1 MCDVLKNKQVWRRQ
15 TRGKASRSNRGHAVP
30 LSPHSQSHTSTSS
43 SLQEESIA
51 PYTDMSNP
59 QSSSSGVI
67 PHDGVRNH
75 VQFGN
80 CVRVLLIP
88 SRHEYIA
95 AGLGALMWWEDKEY
109 NSFKQQAFQ
118 ELIDYI
124 DCHPGIDAKEAFNCM
139 YRSTLDYEGEV
150 ICVESLESVS
160 SLSTISCSP
169 SGDSEVQDKG
179 VGDLWDAVEE
189 SNVAANDVEES
200 NLTPDAV
207 EVIGE
212 LAFDSGRGANLNA
225 IVDSN
230 ADCSSHDVIFGN
242 SVSTGYEPVGDV
254 LFSTASEAAVVS
266 HLSTEAMDGQQVHSS
281 QKESGRDGYLRSL
294 LSESTIW
301 YDLELMRLQTQ
312 RIVLLRGSG
321 SDAAAAISVI
331 GKDPLY
337 NSIDDAMA
345 DIAKDI
351 EERSQKGPDIVLVSM
366 ILSATILY
374 ICVVVAIVNCTSV
387 IRVEARVPVLWSAA
401 FIINVIAVSVPGRL
415 DRMYSDGSHIKPWQ
429 SLFEPS
435 PWAFAIWGVIYLTE
449 LLVTMYLCVFY
460 KSVSSEF
467 GTHGFQSAL
476 PYWTAGNCLQALW
489 CFVFRPE
496 FKSRLWIP
504 SCCLFLSSLSLLGA
518 YNQFYMVHPSSAG
531 NDKELWNSS
540 AFQAAS
546 NSWAL
551 VVARSII
558 AVHSTW
564 MMGAALINFNS
575 WIALSSDQR
584 FSRRTHIAIAFM
596 SAWFIATVGMLLS
609 MYSSDISFALTCA
622 WTLDALA
629 SRSLDKSKLMNKSHS
644 DIDRSRCSSTPE
656 VLETL
661 SIIESI
667 LSGIV
672 KCVAVGVVLLPFAA
686 GYLTS
691 NYIE

>member
-43 SLQEESIA
+43 TSMQEESIA

-67 PHDGVRNH
+67 PQDGVRNH

-95 AGLGALMWWEDKEY
+95 AGLGVLMWWEDKEY

-242 SVSTGYEPVGDV
+242 SDSTGYEPVGDV

-337 NSIDDAMA
+337 NSINDAMA

-366 ILSATILY
+366 ILSVTILY
-374 ICVVVAIVNCTSV
+374 ICVVVAIVNCTSM

-518 YNQFYMVHPSSAG
+518 YMQLPSSGIIFVLAKLSLAL
-531 NDKELWNSS
+531 N
-540 AFQAAS
+540 AS
-546 NSWAL
+546 WLFCLTMITLNSWLTLTGIFQRIGGLAT
-551 VVARSII
+551 VVAFS
-558 AVHSTW
+558 SSL
-564 MMGAALINFNS
+564 AATLGG
-575 WIALSSDQR
+575 
-584 FSRRTHIAIAFM
+584 
-596 SAWFIATVGMLLS
+596 VLLS

-622 WTLDALA
+622 WALDALA
-629 SRSLDKSKLMNKSHS
+629 ARSMDKSKLIYKSHS
-644 DIDRSRCSSTPE
+644 DFDLPHAELLFALSTI
-656 VLETL
+656 ETVM
-661 SIIESI
+661 SIFLKFVSLYITI
-667 LSGIV
+667 TV
-672 KCVAVGVVLLPFAA
+672 QVFGVITPF
-686 GYLTS
+686 
-691 NYIE
+691 IHQ

>member
-1 MCDVLKNKQVWRRQ
+1 
-15 TRGKASRSNRGHAVP
+15 
-30 LSPHSQSHTSTSS
+30 
-43 SLQEESIA
+43 
-51 PYTDMSNP
+51 MSNP

-67 PHDGVRNH
+67 PHDSVGNH

-95 AGLGALMWWEDKEY
+95 AGLGALIWWEDKEY
-109 NSFKQQAFQ
+109 NAFKQQAFQ

-124 DCHPGIDAKEAFNCM
+124 DCHPGVDAKEAFNCM

-150 ICVESLESVS
+150 ICVSAVESIS

-212 LAFDSGRGANLNA
+212 LAFDSGTETDVNA

-230 ADCSSHDVIFGN
+230 SNCSFHDVIFGN
-242 SVSTGYEPVGDV
+242 SDSTGNEPVGDA
-254 LFSTASEAAVVS
+254 LFSTASETAVVS

-321 SDAAAAISVI
+321 SDTAAAISII
-331 GKDPLY
+331 GEDPLY

-435 PWAFAIWGVIYLTE
+435 PRAFAIWGVIYLTE

-518 YNQFYMVHPSSAG
+518 YMQLPSSGIIFVLAKLSLAL
-531 NDKELWNSS
+531 N
-540 AFQAAS
+540 AS
-546 NSWAL
+546 WLFCLTMITLNSWLTLTGIFQRIGGLAT
-551 VVARSII
+551 VVAFS
-558 AVHSTW
+558 SSL
-564 MMGAALINFNS
+564 AATLGG
-575 WIALSSDQR
+575 
-584 FSRRTHIAIAFM
+584 
-596 SAWFIATVGMLLS
+596 VLLS

-622 WTLDALA
+622 WALDALA
-629 SRSLDKSKLMNKSHS
+629 ARSMDKSKLIYKSHS
-644 DIDRSRCSSTPE
+644 NIDLPHAELLFALSTI
-656 VLETL
+656 ETVMSTFL
-661 SIIESI
+661 KFVSLYITIT
-667 LSGIV
+667 V
-672 KCVAVGVVLLPFAA
+672 QVFGVITPF
-686 GYLTS
+686 
-691 NYIE
+691 IHQ

>member
-43 SLQEESIA
+43 SLQEESIV

-67 PHDGVRNH
+67 PHDSVGNH

-95 AGLGALMWWEDKEY
+95 AGLGALIWWEDKEY
-109 NSFKQQAFQ
+109 NAFKQQAFQ

-124 DCHPGIDAKEAFNCM
+124 DCHPGVDAKEAFNCM

-150 ICVESLESVS
+150 ICVSAVESIS

-212 LAFDSGRGANLNA
+212 LAFDSGTETDVNA

-230 ADCSSHDVIFGN
+230 SNCSFHDVIFGN
-242 SVSTGYEPVGDV
+242 SDSTGNEPVGDA
-254 LFSTASEAAVVS
+254 LFSTASETAVVS

-321 SDAAAAISVI
+321 SDTAAAISII

-435 PWAFAIWGVIYLTE
+435 PRAFAIWGVIYLTE

-518 YNQFYMVHPSSAG
+518 YMQLPSSGIIFVLAKLSLAL
-531 NDKELWNSS
+531 N
-540 AFQAAS
+540 AS
-546 NSWAL
+546 WLFCLTMITLNSWLTLTGIFQRIGGLAT
-551 VVARSII
+551 VVAFS
-558 AVHSTW
+558 SSL
-564 MMGAALINFNS
+564 AATLGG
-575 WIALSSDQR
+575 
-584 FSRRTHIAIAFM
+584 
-596 SAWFIATVGMLLS
+596 VLLS

-622 WTLDALA
+622 WALDALA
-629 SRSLDKSKLMNKSHS
+629 ARSMDKSKLIYKSHS
-644 DIDRSRCSSTPE
+644 NIDLPHAELLFALSTI
-656 VLETL
+656 ETVMSTFL
-661 SIIESI
+661 KFVSLYITIT
-667 LSGIV
+667 V
-672 KCVAVGVVLLPFAA
+672 QVFGVITPF
-686 GYLTS
+686 
-691 NYIE
+691 IHQ

>member
-43 SLQEESIA
+43 SLQEESIV

-67 PHDGVRNH
+67 PHDSVGNH

-95 AGLGALMWWEDKEY
+95 AGLGALIWWEDKEY
-109 NSFKQQAFQ
+109 NAFKQQAFQ

-150 ICVESLESVS
+150 ICVSAVESIS

-212 LAFDSGRGANLNA
+212 LAFDSGTETDVNA

-230 ADCSSHDVIFGN
+230 SNCSFHDVIFGN
-242 SVSTGYEPVGDV
+242 SDSTGNEPVGDA
-254 LFSTASEAAVVS
+254 LFSTASETAVVS

-321 SDAAAAISVI
+321 SDTAAAISII

-435 PWAFAIWGVIYLTE
+435 PRAFAIWGVIYLTE

-467 GTHGFQSAL
+467 STHGFQSAL

-518 YNQFYMVHPSSAG
+518 YMQLPSSGIIFVLAKLSLAL
-531 NDKELWNSS
+531 N
-540 AFQAAS
+540 AS
-546 NSWAL
+546 WLFCLTMITLNSWLTLTGIFQRIGGLAT
-551 VVARSII
+551 VVAFS
-558 AVHSTW
+558 SSL
-564 MMGAALINFNS
+564 AATLGG
-575 WIALSSDQR
+575 
-584 FSRRTHIAIAFM
+584 
-596 SAWFIATVGMLLS
+596 VLLS

-622 WTLDALA
+622 WALDALA
-629 SRSLDKSKLMNKSHS
+629 ARSMDKSKLIYKSHS
-644 DIDRSRCSSTPE
+644 NIDLPHAELLFALSTI
-656 VLETL
+656 ETVMSTFL
-661 SIIESI
+661 KFVSLYITIT
-667 LSGIV
+667 V
-672 KCVAVGVVLLPFAA
+672 QVFGVITPF
-686 GYLTS
+686 
-691 NYIE
+691 IHQ